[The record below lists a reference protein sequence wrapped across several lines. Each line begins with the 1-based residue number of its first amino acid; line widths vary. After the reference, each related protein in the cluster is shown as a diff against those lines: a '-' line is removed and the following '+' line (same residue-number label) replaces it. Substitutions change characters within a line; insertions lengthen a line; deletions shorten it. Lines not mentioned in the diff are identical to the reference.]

1 MSHSVEL
8 LFGLIFSFLGVHGL
22 ICHEGGLI
30 VQMVS
35 STAIASSYHT
45 AAAYGGAITPP
56 HAVLNDNDPNN
67 TTVCCNAFCKKF
79 WHHQNCD
86 YVEMG
91 HVLWTVLVLKAGLGV
106 VARSSYW

>member
-1 MSHSVEL
+1 
-8 LFGLIFSFLGVHGL
+8 
-22 ICHEGGLI
+22 
-30 VQMVS
+30 MVS
-35 STAIASSYHT
+35 SAAIASSYHT

-86 YVEMG
+86 HVEMG
-91 HVLWTVLVLKAGLGV
+91 HVLWTVFVFEGWSRSFCKVILLVNGYEE
-106 VARSSYW
+106 SSDGFY